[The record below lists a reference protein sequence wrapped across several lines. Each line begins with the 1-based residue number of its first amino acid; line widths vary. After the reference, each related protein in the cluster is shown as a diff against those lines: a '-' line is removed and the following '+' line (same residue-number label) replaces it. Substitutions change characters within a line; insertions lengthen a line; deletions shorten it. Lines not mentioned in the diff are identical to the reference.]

1 MRSTEYV
8 FVLLV
13 TAAVG
18 YGAFIGHTLL
28 GAYIASHL
36 PRSLFLSGY
45 GLLLLPGFGSALV
58 TGFVLA
64 VLARLIV
71 SRFAVAASALAT
83 VPWVALDLWA
93 WAVYGMGKLWWVVF
107 SDIMSLVIST
117 YLFALLFRA
126 FGKSRHLT
134 TGSRRKRVPRVA

>member
-13 TAAVG
+13 TVALG
-18 YGAFIGHTLL
+18 YGAFIGPALL

-45 GLLLLPGFGSALV
+45 GLLLLPGLGSALV
-58 TGFVLA
+58 TGLVLA

-71 SRFAVAASALAT
+71 SRFAVAASVLAT
-83 VPWVALDLWA
+83 VPWVALHLWA
-93 WAVYGMGKLWWVVF
+93 WAVYGTGNLWWVVF

-117 YLFALLFRA
+117 YLFAVLFRGI
-126 FGKSRHLT
+126 GKSRHLT
-134 TGSRRKRVPRVA
+134 TRSRRTRVPRAA